1 MGRGT
6 PYYFWGTPIAVGG
19 PPLQSNKELG
29 DPIKLWGGPHKAV
42 GVTPANLEWRKSLG
56 DPPKW
61 GAGALW
67 VPLLMGVGL
76 LGTPKFGGGVRTP
89 GPQSGFE
96 RPVAPPGGGTGCGER
111 ACAGAVWNR
120 GPSVSFG
127 PYRFLSA
134 LTGLF
139 RPLPVSFGSS
149 RFLSAFSDPFSVL
162 PDLARPFP
170 PPLGSFRLPSALSA
184 AIRLFPPPF
193 GSFRRRSA
201 LSAAAAMA
209 GGRRSP
215 PARCCRDRAA
225 LTGHCCPGPAA
236 VPSVHQSLPEMDFE
250 RGIWAAARDGDEARV
265 LQLLERRGDP
275 AERDRAGYTALHYAS
290 RNGHLAV
297 CRLLLE
303 RGAPSDARTPGGAT
317 PLHRACFCGH
327 RAVTELL
334 LRHGADP
341 AAADSDGRTAL
352 HKAAEQGH
360 RELCALLLRRQPGL
374 AALRDARGRS
384 PRDGAHPAVRDLLDA

>member
-1 MGRGT
+1 
-6 PYYFWGTPIAVGG
+6 
-19 PPLQSNKELG
+19 
-29 DPIKLWGGPHKAV
+29 
-42 GVTPANLEWRKSLG
+42 
-56 DPPKW
+56 
-61 GAGALW
+61 
-67 VPLLMGVGL
+67 
-76 LGTPKFGGGVRTP
+76 
-89 GPQSGFE
+89 
-96 RPVAPPGGGTGCGER
+96 
-111 ACAGAVWNR
+111 
-120 GPSVSFG
+120 
-127 PYRFLSA
+127 
-134 LTGLF
+134 
-139 RPLPVSFGSS
+139 
-149 RFLSAFSDPFSVL
+149 
-162 PDLARPFP
+162 
-170 PPLGSFRLPSALSA
+170 
-184 AIRLFPPPF
+184 
-193 GSFRRRSA
+193 
-201 LSAAAAMA
+201 MA